1 MRDPGWG
8 VHRRSDRALDK
19 QSTNNYQIGDSNKN
33 MSKRYFGTDGIRG
46 LVGESPITPDF
57 VLKLGWACG
66 RVFARSL
73 KGKGRC
79 SVLIGKDTR
88 VSGYMFES
96 ALEAGLVAA
105 GVDVKLL
112 GPMPTPAVALMT
124 RSQNADAGIVI
135 SASHNPYYDNGIK
148 FFSAGGAKLPDEIE
162 LAIEAE
168 LDEPLVCVPSH
179 EIGKVLRMVDAAGRY
194 IEFCKSTVP
203 EGFSLRGMRV
213 AVDCAHGATYHIAPS
228 VLSELG
234 AEVIPIGVTPDGF
247 NINEGVG
254 STSMDLL
261 AETVRSRDCDLG
273 IAYDGDGDRVLFLDG
288 DGQTVDGDQ
297 LLYVIALHRLRSGNS
312 DAGVVGTLM
321 SNLGLELALREEG
334 LQFVRAK
341 VGDRYVKEMM
351 VAQGWHLGGES
362 SGHIICSDVTTT
374 GDGIVSSLQVL
385 LALQSMDMSLREMV
399 ERMPLLPQTMINVRM
414 PSGAKIDDCP
424 EIADAVKGAE
434 SSLGEDGR
442 VLLRPSGTEPVVRV
456 MVEGRDA
463 QHVDDLCQT
472 LAKTVEDVLNA
483 A

>member
-1 MRDPGWG
+1 M
-8 VHRRSDRALDK
+8 
-19 QSTNNYQIGDSNKN
+19 NE
-33 MSKRYFGTDGIRG
+33 KRYFGTDGIRG
-46 LVGESPITPDF
+46 RVGEAPITPDF

-66 RVFARSL
+66 RVFAREARN
-73 KGKGRC
+73 GGRC
-79 SVLIGKDTR
+79 SVIIGKDTR

-124 RSQNADAGIVI
+124 RTQNADAGIVI

-148 FFSAGGAKLPDEIE
+148 FFSALGAKLSDAVE

-168 LDEPLVCVPSH
+168 LEAALSTVQSH
-179 EIGKVLRMVDAAGRY
+179 DIGKVVRVVDAAGRY

-203 EGFSLRGMRV
+203 EGFSLRGLRI
-213 AVDCAHGATYHIAPS
+213 AVDCANGATYHIAPS
-228 VLSELG
+228 VLGELG
-234 AEVIPIGVTPDGF
+234 AEVIPVGIAPDGF
-247 NINEGVG
+247 NINDGVG
-254 STSMDLL
+254 STAMAGLS
-261 AETVRSRDCDLG
+261 ETVREKGADLG
-273 IAYDGDGDRVLFLDG
+273 IAYDGDGDRVLFVDDQG
-288 DGQTVDGDQ
+288 EVVDGDQ
-297 LLYVIALHRLRSGNS
+297 LLFVIARHRLATGQS

-334 LQFVRAK
+334 LQFSRAK
-341 VGDRYVKEMM
+341 VGDRYVREMM
-351 VAQGWHLGGES
+351 EAQQWHLGGES

-385 LALQSMDMSLREMV
+385 RAVKDMDKSLRDLVAM
-399 ERMPLLPQTMINVRM
+399 MPRFPQTMINVRTAPGVDVM
-414 PSGAKIDDCP
+414 SQPAIS
-424 EIADAVKGAE
+424 DAVAAVEKE
-434 SSLGEDGR
+434 LGDEGR

-463 QHVDDLCQT
+463 ALVQRLCET
-472 LAKTVEDVLNA
+472 LAVQVETAMKA